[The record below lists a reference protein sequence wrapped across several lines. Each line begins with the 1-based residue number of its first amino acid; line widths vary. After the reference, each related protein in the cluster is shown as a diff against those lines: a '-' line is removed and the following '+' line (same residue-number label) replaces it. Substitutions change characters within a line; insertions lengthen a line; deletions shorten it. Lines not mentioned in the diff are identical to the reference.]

1 MSQGETGR
9 TEGLLV
15 GLGCT
20 REPCVVV
27 CTLCN
32 EEVELVLYGLLGFL
46 VVFDHR
52 VLTSFFSQLKMGSRR
67 EETHPTHT
75 LTRRSIPDST
85 TPTTIRSEANFF
97 GR

>member
-1 MSQGETGR
+1 MWYY
-9 TEGLLV
+9 
-15 GLGCT
+15 
-20 REPCVVV
+20 
-27 CTLCN
+27 N
-32 EEVELVLYGLLGFL
+32 EEEAELVYGLLGFL

-67 EETHPTHT
+67 ETHPT
-75 LTRRSIPDST
+75 LTRSSIPDST

>member
-1 MSQGETGR
+1 MWYY
-9 TEGLLV
+9 
-15 GLGCT
+15 
-20 REPCVVV
+20 
-27 CTLCN
+27 N
-32 EEVELVLYGLLGFL
+32 EEEAELVYGLLGFL

-67 EETHPTHT
+67 ETHPI
-75 LTRRSIPDST
+75 LTRCIPDST